1 MIAGFIGEKHFIYI
15 KLIKNVLIF
24 FLFLKKYSV
33 LSDM

>member
-15 KLIKNVLIF
+15 KLIKNVLII
-24 FLFLKKYSV
+24 FLKKHSV